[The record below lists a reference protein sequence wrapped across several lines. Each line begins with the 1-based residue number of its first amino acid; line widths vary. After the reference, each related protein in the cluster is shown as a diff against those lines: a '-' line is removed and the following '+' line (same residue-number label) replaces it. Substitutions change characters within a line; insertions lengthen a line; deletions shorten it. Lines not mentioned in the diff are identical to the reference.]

1 MDPLA
6 QLKDI
11 HLPKAVSAWPPSL
24 AWWLA
29 LGLSIIALISLG
41 YALYQY
47 RLRGRL
53 TRQALVQLS
62 QLQQQSCTVNEL
74 HLLLK
79 QLCLAAFSRSEV
91 ASLHGPAWLA
101 FLDQQAS
108 RSSRPFSQFTDASVS
123 WTQAQYSAAPAALAS
138 QQHFDTCQLWL
149 RKTRLQPVSV
159 QQGSFSQRATS
170 RGARSHV

>member
-11 HLPKAVSAWPPSL
+11 HLPQAVSAWPPSL

-29 LGLSIIALISLG
+29 LGLFVIAIFAVV
-41 YALYQY
+41 YVLYQY
-47 RLRGRL
+47 RLHGRL
-53 TRQALVQLS
+53 SRQALVQLS

-79 QLCLAAFSRSEV
+79 QICLAAFPRSEV
-91 ASLHGPAWLA
+91 ASLHGPAWLT

-108 RSSRPFSQFTDASVS
+108 RAGKPFSQFTDASVS

-159 QQGSFSQRATS
+159 QQG
-170 RGARSHV
+170 ARSHV